1 VWAAAFTWTIPDAF
15 AGLTGMDYV
24 KYVLYY
30 LLSAGFFIY
39 GFQRTRSAI
48 KNYGSSS
55 PPAERITE
63 A

>member
-1 VWAAAFTWTIPDAF
+1 
-15 AGLTGMDYV
+15 V

-39 GFQRTRSAI
+39 GFQRIRSAV
-48 KNYGSSS
+48 KNYGVSSS
-55 PPAERITE
+55 LTEGITE